1 MALIV
6 FRLKHLIQEL
16 KHGIICTCFLGF
28 RSSSCLVAMKGRL
41 YVLGGFNGQFLKSVE
56 MYDPRANSWELVAD
70 MTMTRVHF
78 GASVV

>member
-1 MALIV
+1 MYGLI
-6 FRLKHLIQEL
+6 FNPRSEHLIIRARL
-16 KHGIICTCFLGF
+16 VCF
-28 RSSSCLVAMKGRL
+28 RSSSCLVTMKARL
-41 YVLGGFNGQFLKSVE
+41 YVLGGFNGQFLQSVE